1 MEKYVESQIVVFQ
14 SDGIEDIKAFH
25 AKDTMWLTLDQMGVL
40 FECEPSLIPKHIED
54 FLKEEK
60 LDEELVCAKFAYMS
74 VDGETFGVGHY
85 NLDIIISVGY
95 RIKFHRGIHFRRWAM
110 DVMNAPLIERYK
122 NTKQRLRDQ
131 DQMIELLDS
140 TIGVIRD
147 LQKAQGKSCHATS

>member
-1 MEKYVESQIVVFQ
+1 
-14 SDGIEDIKAFH
+14 
-25 AKDTMWLTLDQMGVL
+25 MWLTLDQMGVL